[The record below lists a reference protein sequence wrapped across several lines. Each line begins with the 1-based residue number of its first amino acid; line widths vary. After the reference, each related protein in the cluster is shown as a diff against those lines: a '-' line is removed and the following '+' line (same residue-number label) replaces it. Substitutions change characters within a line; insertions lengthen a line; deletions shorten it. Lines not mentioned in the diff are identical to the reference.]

1 MKSAFSD
8 IIGHETICDVL
19 SRGLEN
25 GRLAHAY
32 LFVGPEGVG
41 RTTVARALLRAFL
54 KLQDGETLEVHPDA
68 TLVRRQE
75 NESTGKL
82 RTVVRVEQIR
92 ELRERFGMSSMRG
105 ERKAAFIEEADRMN
119 TSGANALLKTL
130 EEPEGKACMILR
142 APHKE
147 SVLPTISSRCQL
159 IRFHPVE
166 RETIA
171 KALIARDCAED
182 DARRYAALSMGRPG
196 LALRMLE
203 EGGLADTS
211 KQAIDTLLEA
221 VKGGVPEKLQA
232 AKSLKPKK
240 SQGTRQALEPVFD
253 VWERVLR
260 DLMLMRVGCGDLAVY
275 GSVSSDLKKISN
287 SYSASHWQDAL
298 RSVGEVRR
306 ALARNVNAQLAL
318 EKVLLTI

>member
-41 RTTVARALLRAFL
+41 RTTVARALLRSFL
-54 KLQDGETLEVHPDA
+54 KLREDETLEVHPDA
-68 TLVRRQE
+68 ALVRRQE

-92 ELRERFGMSSMRG
+92 ALRERLGMSSMRG
-105 ERKAAFIEEADRMN
+105 GRKAAFIEEADRMN

-130 EEPEGKACMILR
+130 EEPEGDACMILR

-166 RETIA
+166 REVITE
-171 KALIARDCAED
+171 ALIERGCEEG
-182 DARRYAALSMGRPG
+182 DARRFAVLSMGRPG
-196 LALRMLE
+196 LALRMME
-203 EGGLADTS
+203 DGGLAEAS
-211 KQAIDTLLEA
+211 NQAIETLLEA
-221 VKGGVPEKLQA
+221 VRGGVPEKLQA

-240 SQGTRQALEPVFD
+240 SRGTREALEPVFD

-260 DLMLMRVGCGDLAVY
+260 DLMLMRVGCGNLAVY
-275 GSVSSDLKKISN
+275 GSVSSDLKQLSN
-287 SYSASHWQDAL
+287 THTATHWQEAL